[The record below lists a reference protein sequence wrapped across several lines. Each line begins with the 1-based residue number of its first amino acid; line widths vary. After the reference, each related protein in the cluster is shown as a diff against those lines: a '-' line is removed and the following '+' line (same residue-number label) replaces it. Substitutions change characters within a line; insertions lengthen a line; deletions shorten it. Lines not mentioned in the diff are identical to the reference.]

1 MKVLILP
8 DIHGK
13 LSLLIQVI
21 ETYPDHKYVFLGD
34 LIDRGSESAE
44 VLALVQTLYEQGRV
58 LAICRGNHEDMA
70 YEGLLDGDR
79 DAFDCWIENGGV
91 TTLMSYSDIG
101 MAALREDLEWLRVNS
116 VPFYRLKREGALD
129 IMCVHASNPSA
140 ELLAGENEDATWW
153 RRDHL
158 WTFQPEIGTPLPE
171 GCGVSVHGHRIQ
183 KFAQFDGAQ
192 RAVYLDLGSFMT
204 GRYAVL
210 DADTTIFTKEWEMEI
225 VEITATKALAV

>member
-13 LSLLIQVI
+13 LSLLIQAV

-44 VLALVQTLYEQGRV
+44 VLALVQTLHEQGRV

-70 YEGLLDGDR
+70 YDGLLDGDR
-79 DAFDCWIENGGV
+79 GAFDCWIDNGGV

-101 MAALREDLEWLRVNS
+101 MAALREDLEWLRDNS
-116 VPFYRLKREGALD
+116 VPFYRLEREGGFDL
-129 IMCVHASNPSA
+129 MCAHASNPSA
-140 ELLAGENEDATWW
+140 DLLAGAPVDATWY

-158 WTFQPEIGTPLPE
+158 WTFQPDIGTPLPE
-171 GCGVSVHGHRIQ
+171 GCLMSVHGHRIVNFPRYDLDQ
-183 KFAQFDGAQ
+183 HAI
-192 RAVYLDLGSFMT
+192 YLDLGSFMT

-210 DADTTIFTKEWEMEI
+210 DCEELMTVEMDTRNI
-225 VEITATKALAV
+225 KALTV